1 MQCRMERDIYFL
13 RFPENQ
19 LVSNDDS
26 SSEDLPLHLE
36 GLTGRVIASFFCY
49 RGGGWGIIA
58 SAKGTSFVG
67 GSVGI
72 LPRKIFKFGG
82 SETLFSALVM
92 KYVSKKLTLNM
103 KMANILQ
110 VTIIKITDSKEN
122 KSIHRL
128 NVSGSTG
135 PVGGGGGSCPPCP
148 PTSNGSDRHDSRG
161 PNTNSE

>member
-1 MQCRMERDIYFL
+1 M
-13 RFPENQ
+13 
-19 LVSNDDS
+19 
-26 SSEDLPLHLE
+26 
-36 GLTGRVIASFFCY
+36 
-49 RGGGWGIIA
+49 
-58 SAKGTSFVG
+58 
-67 GSVGI
+67 GI

-92 KYVSKKLTLNM
+92 KYVSEKLTLNM

-135 PVGGGGGSCPPCP
+135 PATALAIIC
-148 PTSNGSDRHDSRG
+148 D
-161 PNTNSE
+161 E

>member
-1 MQCRMERDIYFL
+1 M
-13 RFPENQ
+13 
-19 LVSNDDS
+19 
-26 SSEDLPLHLE
+26 
-36 GLTGRVIASFFCY
+36 
-49 RGGGWGIIA
+49 
-58 SAKGTSFVG
+58 
-67 GSVGI
+67 GI

-92 KYVSKKLTLNM
+92 KYVSEKLTLNM

-148 PTSNGSDRHDSRG
+148 PASNGSDRHDSRR

>member
-1 MQCRMERDIYFL
+1 M
-13 RFPENQ
+13 
-19 LVSNDDS
+19 
-26 SSEDLPLHLE
+26 
-36 GLTGRVIASFFCY
+36 
-49 RGGGWGIIA
+49 
-58 SAKGTSFVG
+58 
-67 GSVGI
+67 GI

-92 KYVSKKLTLNM
+92 KYVSEKLTLNM

-135 PVGGGGGSCPPCP
+135 PVGGGGGSCPACP
-148 PTSNGSDRHDSRG
+148 PASNGSDRHDSRR